1 MRLISKLFYPITAPI
16 RFIQNNFKSV
26 LFLTIL
32 YFVISSSDATKI
44 AQPNLQIIELNSV
57 IIDAS
62 NILEKIEKAKNNPH
76 IKGVLLK
83 VNSPGGAVAPSVE
96 ISYAIKELSS
106 IKPTVAYAS
115 GVMASGSY
123 YSSIWANKIV
133 ANPGSMIGSIGVI
146 MQSAN
151 LSKLMEK
158 IGIETQNIKVGK
170 YKEIGTPTRKW
181 TTDEKN
187 ELQKVAQDTYDMF
200 VEDVAK
206 ARKLN
211 KKDYKKYADAHI
223 FTAKEA
229 KEVGL
234 IDEVATISYAKKLVQ
249 KLSNTTKPIWSKEN
263 KFDKMMHRFLTN
275 TISNIVLNLNGLK
288 AY

>member
-1 MRLISKLFYPITAPI
+1 
-16 RFIQNNFKSV
+16 
-26 LFLTIL
+26 
-32 YFVISSSDATKI
+32 
-44 AQPNLQIIELNSV
+44 
-57 IIDAS
+57 
-62 NILEKIEKAKNNPH
+62 
-76 IKGVLLK
+76 
-83 VNSPGGAVAPSVE
+83 
-96 ISYAIKELSS
+96 
-106 IKPTVAYAS
+106 
-115 GVMASGSY
+115 MASGSY